1 MSLIY
6 KYKDG
11 NPFKPK
17 ALSSETTQMYKPLA
31 AKLAPKSVEEA
42 KARAIANKAAEIK
55 EQLIEDAY
63 TKWYKEHDKP
73 GKSEQMRQVAKLG
86 QFYSKEDLDKK
97 AENNARERAIEQR
110 VEENRPIDDDYIK
123 EKAFDIA
130 TMVLGPE
137 EILAKGVLR
146 KALSTGVGKALEK
159 KIANKLASK
168 SIAKNIDKEVLES
181 MSPKKG
187 ILYNPKVTDNKGISF
202 EQIKTNNKIFNERW
216 ADPNSNKLIDW
227 QGNPVNLYHDSEN
240 INLINSL
247 TDTQLKNKGLYTR
260 ANKSMDHVKGA
271 KYEIKGNEIK
281 NPYIAKYHG
290 ELQRHTNN
298 LRDYGF
304 DKELKSYIDN
314 GGKDIEKFTENKKI
328 ELIKKH
334 GSSNHPIV
342 EALDFLDNFK
352 QGNYDSY
359 ISTGGTE
366 FNPKNLSKAHEI
378 VLFNKPNNMKLI
390 PDKNF
395 KSEINWEAWNKEIP
409 ENKDLMNEYHAIE
422 QSTKADKSWMK
433 NPDGS
438 KFEGT
443 PEQFVQ
449 QNSENFKKSF
459 PEYHGEILN
468 HNSNSELNMFDESFF
483 DKGAGD
489 SGFYGKGTYAHPK
502 KEYTKMYGKNNYE
515 LYLNSKNKGFLDK
528 NNIDDAEYFK
538 RSDNEILQHHLP
550 EYENRLMNYNLDPS
564 RYYDN
569 AKENWFNKLNEQVK
583 AGKTSRDKLD
593 EFTSL
598 HNLKN
603 GEVVIPFNNRVK
615 SARGNNGMFDM
626 TNPNIYK
633 ALIPAIAG
641 TAAMQQKKKG
651 GLIYK
656 PH

>member
-1 MSLIY
+1 MALIY

-17 ALSSETTQMYKPLA
+17 ALSSETTQMYKPLV
-31 AKLAPKSVEEA
+31 AKIAPKSVEEA
-42 KARAIANKAAEIK
+42 KAKGIQSKKDAIK

-63 TKWYKEHDKP
+63 TKWYKEHNKP

-86 QFYSKEDLDKK
+86 QFYSKEELNNKY
-97 AENNARERAIEQR
+97 ENDAREKAIEQR
-110 VEENRPIDDDYIK
+110 AEENRPIDDDYIK

-146 KALSTGVGKALEK
+146 KALSTNIGKALEK

-202 EQIKTNNKIFNERW
+202 KQIKTNNKIFNERW

-409 ENKDLMNEYHAIE
+409 ENKDLMNEYHVIE
-422 QSTKADKSWMK
+422 QTSKANGSWMK
-433 NPDGS
+433 NLDGS

-449 QNSENFKKSF
+449 QNSENFKRAF

-483 DKGAGD
+483 DKGTGD

-502 KEYTKMYGKNNYE
+502 KEYTKMYGKIITNY
-515 LYLNSKNKGFLDK
+515 
-528 NNIDDAEYFK
+528 I
-538 RSDNEILQHHLP
+538 
-550 EYENRLMNYNLDPS
+550 
-564 RYYDN
+564 
-569 AKENWFNKLNEQVK
+569 
-583 AGKTSRDKLD
+583 
-593 EFTSL
+593 
-598 HNLKN
+598 
-603 GEVVIPFNNRVK
+603 
-615 SARGNNGMFDM
+615 
-626 TNPNIYK
+626 
-633 ALIPAIAG
+633 
-641 TAAMQQKKKG
+641 
-651 GLIYK
+651 
-656 PH
+656 